1 MLIYVDLMQT
11 NLVCGDEV
19 LKNTKQ
25 EKMLGAT
32 LDTKLKF
39 ATHL

>member
-1 MLIYVDLMQT
+1 MLIYVDLLQT

-25 EKMLGAT
+25 EEVLGVT